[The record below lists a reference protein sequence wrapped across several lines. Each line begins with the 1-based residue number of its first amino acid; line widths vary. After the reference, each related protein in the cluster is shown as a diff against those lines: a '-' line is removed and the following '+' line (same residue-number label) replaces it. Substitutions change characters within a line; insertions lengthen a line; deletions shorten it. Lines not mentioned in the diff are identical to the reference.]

1 MYKSNEERL
10 TDILIGEATLEL
22 LLSGKAVSSRA
33 LMGVLQRLAEQE
45 ADEDRRLV
53 IARAINE
60 VQQNLTSQSAQSRV
74 TLRDRNNNEHHFKGE
89 AMPGD
94 KRKH

>member
-1 MYKSNEERL
+1 MYKSNDERL

-33 LMGVLQRLAEQE
+33 LKEILQRIADRED
-45 ADEDRRLV
+45 DEDRQLALV
-53 IARAINE
+53 RAINE
-60 VQQNLTSQSAQSRV
+60 VQQNLTTQSGQSCV
-74 TLRDRNNNEHHFKGE
+74 ALRDRNDTEHNFKGK
-89 AMPGD
+89 AIPGD